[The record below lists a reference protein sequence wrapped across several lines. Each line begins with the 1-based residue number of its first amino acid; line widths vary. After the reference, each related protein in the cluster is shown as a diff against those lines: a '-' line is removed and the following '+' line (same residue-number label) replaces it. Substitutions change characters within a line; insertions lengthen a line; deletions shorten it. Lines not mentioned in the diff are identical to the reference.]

1 MNGAWLAAAPPF
13 LVAVACL
20 IVPGLAVVLAG
31 WGWRRVQV
39 FFLAP
44 AISTALIAV
53 AALVAPVVGLSWSI
67 LPLAILTAATAG
79 VAFLVGRRV
88 RPEAEPEDTWR
99 LAAVAGIVF
108 ASAAVILFAQF
119 ALAFSSPDSI
129 AQRFDNI
136 VHLNTVRF
144 AVETGNASPLHV
156 GATSDIPFYPS
167 AWHAVTAL
175 AVQATGA
182 GIPVGVNAANLAI
195 VAVVWPASV
204 LALTGALFPRRRSA
218 LIGGA
223 ALSTAFGAF
232 PALFFNWGVLYPNVL
247 GYAVV
252 PAAVA
257 AVAMLCRSRTAA
269 GLWRESLLLLVVL
282 AGCALAHP
290 NAALA
295 AFAFGGAYAV
305 AYLLVRAIER
315 RSRGAWTTFAIT
327 TAACLVAFVGI
338 WSVARTGAEHS
349 KWPPWQN
356 SAQAFGEAVLAS
368 PRDYTPTVIT
378 VLLLAV
384 GLLAVVRA
392 PRRIPI
398 VAPFLV
404 AITLFVL
411 VSGFPIDSWVRIWLT
426 NPWYSDSNR
435 LAALLPIAAIPVATL
450 GVVAVTD
457 AARALPLPQALRRRT
472 IRVVVAGVGIAILF
486 TVGFGANVRDALY
499 QVREA
504 YAAVPD
510 ALLLSPDERALL
522 SRLDEEVPA
531 DALLIGSPRTGA
543 SLAYALADRDVTELH
558 IFGSPSADEKFL
570 DGHLRDIDTDPAVC
584 RAVGRVGVTHVLD
597 FAGRDVFDD
606 AVAAKTYDG
615 VQGLD
620 ATTHLVLIDSQGDAK
635 LFRIDGC

>member
-13 LVAVACL
+13 LVAVACV

-39 FFLAP
+39 LFLAP
-44 AISTALIAV
+44 AISTALISV

-67 LPLAILTAATAG
+67 LPLAVLTAAAAA
-79 VAFLVGRRV
+79 VAFLIGRRV

-99 LAAVAGIVF
+99 LAVVAGIVF
-108 ASAAVILFAQF
+108 ASAAAILFAQF
-119 ALAFSSPDSI
+119 ALAFASPDAI

-144 AVETGNASPLHV
+144 ALETGNASPLHV

-175 AVQATGA
+175 AVQATGVSV
-182 GIPVGVNAANLAI
+182 PVGVNAANLAI

-247 GYAVV
+247 GYALV
-252 PAAVA
+252 PAALA
-257 AVAMLCRSRTAA
+257 AVVMLCRSRTAA
-269 GLWRESLLLLVVL
+269 GLWRESLLLLVIL

-295 AFAFGGAYAV
+295 AFAFGAAYAV
-305 AYLLVRAIER
+305 ATLLVRAAER
-315 RSRGAWTTFAIT
+315 RTRRAWTTFAIA
-327 TAACLVAFVGI
+327 TAACLIAFVGI

-356 SAQAFGEAVLAS
+356 SAQALGEAVLAS
-368 PRDYTPTVIT
+368 PRGYTPTIVAM
-378 VLLLAV
+378 LLLAA
-384 GLLAVVRA
+384 GLVAVVRA
-392 PRRIPI
+392 PRRIPL

-411 VSGFPIDSWVRIWLT
+411 ASGFAIDSALRVWLT

-450 GVVAVTD
+450 GVVAITD
-457 AARALPLPQALRRRT
+457 AARGIRLPKALDKRVF
-472 IRVVVAGVGIAILF
+472 RVVVAALGIVVLF
-486 TVGFGANVRDALY
+486 TMGSGANVRDALY
-499 QVREA
+499 EVREA
-504 YAAVPD
+504 YAATPNS
-510 ALLLSPDERALL
+510 LLLSPDERALL
-522 SRLDEEVPA
+522 DRLDEEVPT

-543 SLAYALADRDVTELH
+543 SLAYALADREVTELH

-584 RAVGRVGVTHVLD
+584 LAVDRVGVTHVLD
-597 FAGRDVFDD
+597 FGRRDVFDD
-606 AVAAKTYDG
+606 AEAAKTYDG
-615 VQGLD
+615 VQDLD
-620 ATTHLVLIDSQGDAK
+620 ATTHLVLIDAQGDAK